1 VAFSQANGISS
12 VCSDEVTVSAKIWC
26 RGISLELA
34 AMSDEL
40 ANQWDAIELTMA
52 MVAAK

>member
-1 VAFSQANGISS
+1 M
-12 VCSDEVTVSAKIWC
+12 VTVSAKIWC

-40 ANQWDAIELTMA
+40 ANQWDAIESTMA
-52 MVAAK
+52 MAAAK